1 MTAFGT
7 IIFSI
12 LVPGMWTVLIPYLLI
27 TSRFDFFPV
36 QIGPIILLGLIPA
49 ILGTMTYVWCAWCF
63 TSLGKGTPA
72 PIAPPKNLVI
82 KGPYRPCRKPAVHWD
97 SAHTVRRGFVVQSA
111 ALLVYAG
118 FAFLIFHTLIICYE
132 EPTLSLRF
140 SRSYNRYCASVPRW
154 IPRWTRKMRMI
165 YYRHPWRKA
174 PLVSVIEAK
183 KLFLLPFDFLVP

>member
-1 MTAFGT
+1 
-7 IIFSI
+7 
-12 LVPGMWTVLIPYLLI
+12 MWTVLIPYLLI

-82 KGPYRPCRKPAVHWD
+82 KGPYVH
-97 SAHTVRRGFVVQSA
+97 VRNPQYVGILLILFGEALLFESA

-140 SRSYNRYCASVPRW
+140 SESYNRYCASVPRW
-154 IPRWTRKMRMI
+154 IPRLRLEKC
-165 YYRHPWRKA
+165 
-174 PLVSVIEAK
+174 E
-183 KLFLLPFDFLVP
+183 